1 MRTDTLPSKTYEPA
15 LAYSVEQFCLRYS
28 IGRSSVYEEI
38 KAGRLQIKKVGTR
51 TLISHE
57 EAARWFN
64 ALPRG

>member
-1 MRTDTLPSKTYEPA
+1 MRTDTLPSQTYEPA
-15 LAYSVEQFCLRYS
+15 LAYSVEQFCLRYA

-38 KAGRLQIKKVGTR
+38 RAGRLTIKKVGTR

-64 ALPRG
+64 ALPQG